1 MNALDKA
8 GDKINDAVAETTKG
22 ANRFARRAALA
33 GDSAG
38 ADVRSLLKDIE
49 AALKEGKDDDVGAL
63 RARLEGR
70 LADARSM
77 YDDVQLSIRGKLSA
91 AASTTDG
98 YVRDR
103 PWETISAAAG
113 IAFLLGI
120 LVGRS

>member
-1 MNALDKA
+1 MSALDKA
-8 GDKINDAVAETTKG
+8 GDKINDAVTETTKAG
-22 ANRFARRAALA
+22 RRFARDASLA

-70 LADARSM
+70 LSDARSA
-77 YDDVQLSIRGKLSA
+77 YDDVQLTIRQKISA

-103 PWETISAAAG
+103 PWETVAAAAG
-113 IAFLLGI
+113 LAFLFGI
-120 LVGRS
+120 IIGRS